1 MVSLF
6 ALLFSD
12 VNECD
17 SNPCEQQCENSPGS
31 YRCLCNNGYTFNK
44 DTGTCEGK
52 AVNSENCPGS
62 YRCPCNKGNTFNTD
76 TGTCEGKAVNSEN

>member
-31 YRCLCNNGYTFNK
+31 YRCLCNKGY
-44 DTGTCEGK
+44 
-52 AVNSENCPGS
+52 
-62 YRCPCNKGNTFNTD
+62 TFNTD
-76 TGTCEGKAVNSEN
+76 TGTCEGKAVNSENYPGSYRCL